1 MMLSVHAVRIPLDK
15 MPFIVENLLVA
26 EHPVAIEKQE

>member
-1 MMLSVHAVRIPLDK
+1 MLGRHALSIPLDE

-26 EHPVAIEKQE
+26 EHPVAVEKQE